1 MASGD
6 NEKTPVTPKQTHH
19 SFKEINN
26 TALGSYTGAKILP
39 FQKGKRKKKVH
50 PKLPSWCLQKHCRA
64 LLCNVSFF
72 TQERVLFKPHF
83 QNYTVA

>member
-39 FQKGKRKKKVH
+39 FQKGKRKKKSASKAAQLVLTETLQSIALQCFLLH
-50 PKLPSWCLQKHCRA
+50 PGEST
-64 LLCNVSFF
+64 F
-72 TQERVLFKPHF
+72 
-83 QNYTVA
+83 

>member
-6 NEKTPVTPKQTHH
+6 NKKTPVTPKQTHR

-39 FQKGKRKKKVH
+39 FQKGKRNKKCIQSCPAGAYRNIALQRCFLH
-50 PKLPSWCLQKHCRA
+50 PGEGT
-64 LLCNVSFF
+64 F
-72 TQERVLFKPHF
+72 
-83 QNYTVA
+83 

>member
-26 TALGSYTGAKILP
+26 TALGSYTGAKILH
-39 FQKGKRKKKVH
+39 FKREKEKKSASKAAQLVLTETLQSNVLQCFFLH
-50 PKLPSWCLQKHCRA
+50 PGEST
-64 LLCNVSFF
+64 F
-72 TQERVLFKPHF
+72 
-83 QNYTVA
+83 

>member
-6 NEKTPVTPKQTHH
+6 NEKTPVTLKQTHP

-39 FQKGKRKKKVH
+39 FQKGGKKKSASKAAQLVLTETFLSSPRREYFSNH
-50 PKLPSWCLQKHCRA
+50 ISRIIQLHEKCLSSC
-64 LLCNVSFF
+64 
-72 TQERVLFKPHF
+72 
-83 QNYTVA
+83 

>member
-39 FQKGKRKKKVH
+39 FQKGKRKKKSAS
-50 PKLPSWCLQKHCRA
+50 KESQLA
-64 LLCNVSFF
+64 LTEKMQSNALRCFF